1 MRVINNNNA
10 VFSMWHLV
18 ETLNSNYVLKEDSS
32 LKLNDAVEITFDGSL
47 NFAMKEAKKHITELK
62 KEGLI

>member
-1 MRVINNNNA
+1 MRVINNNKA

-18 ETLNSNYVLKEDSS
+18 ETLNSNYVLKENTS
-32 LKLNDAVEITFDGSL
+32 LKIDDAIEITFDGSL

>member
-1 MRVINNNNA
+1 MRVINKNKA

-18 ETLNSNYVLKEDSS
+18 ETLNSNYVLKEDTS

-47 NFAMKEAKKHITELK
+47 NFAIKEAKKHITELK
-62 KEGLI
+62 NGGLI

>member
-1 MRVINNNNA
+1 
-10 VFSMWHLV
+10 MWHLV
-18 ETLNSNYVLKEDSS
+18 ETLNSNYVLKEDTS
-32 LKLNDAVEITFDGSL
+32 LKIDDAVEITFDGSL